1 MMMPVLLSVL
11 FLASADPA
19 IILDMQLGGRGVDD
33 CNDIAVDSAGM
44 LYLACHANSPD
55 FPGAPPKAK
64 GLDLDAIAV
73 KLDPANGKVLW
84 ASRIGGTDYDSALRL
99 RLDAAG
105 NLYLTGMTKSADFPV
120 TPDAQQR
127 AYGGGDDA
135 FLVKLDPQGRVLYAT
150 YFGGPE
156 HEEGMDLLLGKGGE
170 AYIVG
175 STKSRLEGARAVG
188 PLGKQD
194 GFVARI
200 GAGGWILQ
208 FGGSEDE
215 KFTGLELDP
224 RTGELIV
231 AGYTASR
238 DAVIRRGKALG
249 GPDAVV
255 LRIAPDGKLQQ
266 SARFGGSDQDSAW
279 GLQVDPSGDVY
290 LAGTTTSKD
299 LEIPRD
305 MYQRNLQG
313 AADVFVARLR
323 GSDFKPIWT
332 TYFGGGG
339 VDQAGYD
346 GHSLAL
352 RPNGELVIA
361 GITSS
366 DDLPLVDPAQA
377 KYGSAERKG
386 FLAIVAAGGARV
398 RYSTF
403 WGLPAERTLLD
414 AVALGTEGRIYFT
427 GLASRN
433 RAFDAVV
440 GGVQVLESALRSR

>member
-1 MMMPVLLSVL
+1 
-11 FLASADPA
+11 
-19 IILDMQLGGRGVDD
+19 
-33 CNDIAVDSAGM
+33 
-44 LYLACHANSPD
+44 
-55 FPGAPPKAK
+55 
-64 GLDLDAIAV
+64 
-73 KLDPANGKVLW
+73 
-84 ASRIGGTDYDSALRL
+84 
-99 RLDAAG
+99 
-105 NLYLTGMTKSADFPV
+105 
-120 TPDAQQR
+120 
-127 AYGGGDDA
+127 
-135 FLVKLDPQGRVLYAT
+135 
-150 YFGGPE
+150 
-156 HEEGMDLLLGKGGE
+156 
-170 AYIVG
+170 
-175 STKSRLEGARAVG
+175 
-188 PLGKQD
+188 
-194 GFVARI
+194 
-200 GAGGWILQ
+200 
-208 FGGSEDE
+208 
-215 KFTGLELDP
+215 
-224 RTGELIV
+224 
-231 AGYTASR
+231 
-238 DAVIRRGKALG
+238 
-249 GPDAVV
+249 
-255 LRIAPDGKLQQ
+255 
-266 SARFGGSDQDSAW
+266 
-279 GLQVDPSGDVY
+279 VDPSGDVY